1 MADVVQFLLNGF
13 VRKSANSDALKRH
26 IRSTGAKLS
35 RKGRSRNWKLDATAE
50 HVLQIIQLIEQ
61 SGESSWLWIANKL
74 NEAKPKLSHDELIG
88 IIKRTPMITVTEL
101 VSLTD
106 CGITEARKAI
116 DELEWSTN

>member
-1 MADVVQFLLNGF
+1 MAAFTQYLLNGL
-13 VRKSANSDALKRH
+13 VRKTNNSDVLKTH
-26 IRSTGAKLS
+26 IRSTGATLS

-50 HVLQIIQLIEQ
+50 QVLQIIQLIEQ

-74 NEAKPKLSHDELIG
+74 NEAKPKLSHDELID

-106 CGITEARKAI
+106 CGIAEARKAI